1 MRKYEKEVVQA
12 QLNNEKAVLKKLEA
26 NYNDAFDEINDRI
39 AILLGRDDA
48 DMSHVI
54 YQVEYQK
61 ALKTQVQSILEKL
74 QTNEFETVSEYLTHS
89 YDEGFL
95 GAMYELQAQGVPLVI
110 PINEKQ
116 VVAAIQHETELST
129 NLYTA
134 LGKDIKD
141 LNKKIAGEISR
152 GISTGAT
159 YKEIARNV
167 AGYANIPKNNA
178 MRIAR
183 TEAHRIQE
191 TAASHAQE
199 KAKARGA
206 DIVKIW
212 DATLDS
218 KTRTHHIKLDGQIK
232 ELDKPFE
239 VAGLKAMRPGQFGR
253 PEEDIN
259 CRCRSRADARWA
271 LTADE
276 TKILGDT
283 SKMSQE
289 QLEALADKLHLST
302 DELKKYSGQIIPV
315 RASSYD
321 DFKRQYD
328 QLWQYEGSDLQ
339 KEAEKRIGG
348 YAKQRVRSNAQKMNG
363 IEGTNDIATKA
374 IKDSYEY
381 KRIEKG
387 ISRVPYEDLG
397 VDTNIKADFTG
408 MDERLAD
415 ASAKQFAKLAKEYDT
430 TCEKIVVEKFDP
442 LLGSVP
448 ASTEIQM
455 HLQLSKM
462 AFNKNTVKD
471 GEKFMERM
479 QKAVERGQ
487 FPKMEEEMY
496 DKYVVTHEFAHTL
509 MDFDSPLKNYVGAE
523 TKHIASAR
531 KEIKEIYNKY
541 MNTINTLNAEAKAAE
556 LKALNTFNETDWKVA
571 QDLLKQ
577 VEQMRI
583 SKYADNSIDEFM
595 AEAFTDAK
603 IGSEPSEYSL
613 KVATVI
619 DKYFKKTPLEN
630 TGKSSTIKSD
640 NRVPLDLQFFA
651 KKTKHADQRLVERIV
666 SDSAIDDALEHPLY
680 KGDVVIDAKGRP
692 SVKYIG
698 IDATVIFNPDTKEVV
713 TTWKTGSRTK
723 KKYGKGD

>member
-1 MRKYEKEVVQA
+1 
-12 QLNNEKAVLKKLEA
+12 
-26 NYNDAFDEINDRI
+26 
-39 AILLGRDDA
+39 
-48 DMSHVI
+48 
-54 YQVEYQK
+54 
-61 ALKTQVQSILEKL
+61 
-74 QTNEFETVSEYLTHS
+74 
-89 YDEGFL
+89 
-95 GAMYELQAQGVPLVI
+95 
-110 PINEKQ
+110 
-116 VVAAIQHETELST
+116 
-129 NLYTA
+129 
-134 LGKDIKD
+134 
-141 LNKKIAGEISR
+141 
-152 GISTGAT
+152 
-159 YKEIARNV
+159 
-167 AGYANIPKNNA
+167 
-178 MRIAR
+178 
-183 TEAHRIQE
+183 
-191 TAASHAQE
+191 
-199 KAKARGA
+199 
-206 DIVKIW
+206 
-212 DATLDS
+212 
-218 KTRTHHIKLDGQIK
+218 
-232 ELDKPFE
+232 
-239 VAGLKAMRPGQFGR
+239 
-253 PEEDIN
+253 
-259 CRCRSRADARWA
+259 
-271 LTADE
+271 
-276 TKILGDT
+276 
-283 SKMSQE
+283 
-289 QLEALADKLHLST
+289 
-302 DELKKYSGQIIPV
+302 
-315 RASSYD
+315 
-321 DFKRQYD
+321 
-328 QLWQYEGSDLQ
+328 
-339 KEAEKRIGG
+339 
-348 YAKQRVRSNAQKMNG
+348 MNG

>member
-1 MRKYEKEVVQA
+1 MKKYEKQVVQA

-26 NYNDAFDEINDRI
+26 NYTDALDEINDRI

-48 DMSHVI
+48 DMQHVI

-74 QTNEFETVSEYLTHS
+74 QTNEFETISEYLTHS

-110 PINEKQ
+110 PINQEQ

-129 NLYTA
+129 NLYSA
-134 LGKDIKD
+134 LGKDVKD
-141 LNKKIAGEISR
+141 LSKKIASEISR
-152 GISTGAT
+152 GITNGAT
-159 YKEIARNV
+159 YREIAKNV

-191 TAASHAQE
+191 TAASHAQA

-218 KTRTHHIKLDGQIK
+218 KTRTHHIKLDGQIR

-271 LTADE
+271 LSADE

-328 QLWQYEGSDLQ
+328 QLWRYEGSDLQ

-348 YAKQRVRSNAQKMNG
+348 YAKKGTADEEDIFKKIRTSVKNIANNHKPTKLAELESQHKKDILDVADKAPSKIKALTEKYLDNVYFVNEKYIG
-363 IEGTNDIATKA
+363 VSKTND
-374 IKDSYEY
+374 
-381 KRIEKG
+381 KG
-387 ISRVPYEDLG
+387 IFTNFEEDSKNPKGKWATVFHEIGHAIDRKTGGVSYSSPRFRKYLESDFDTIVKNYQKIYNVNKKTAYKEISASLG
-397 VDTNIKADFTG
+397 DPVFHSISDIVGGITNNECVG
-408 MDERLAD
+408 RYGH
-415 ASAKQFAKLAKEYDT
+415 KQKDYWQKPNVLEKE
-430 TCEKIVVEKFDP
+430 
-442 LLGSVP
+442 
-448 ASTEIQM
+448 A
-455 HLQLSKM
+455 
-462 AFNKNTVKD
+462 
-471 GEKFMERM
+471 
-479 QKAVERGQ
+479 
-487 FPKMEEEMY
+487 
-496 DKYVVTHEFAHTL
+496 FAH
-509 MDFDSPLKNYVGAE
+509 FYEA
-523 TKHIASAR
+523 
-531 KEIKEIYNKY
+531 
-541 MNTINTLNAEAKAAE
+541 TIRNDKDKLDAIRSMFPNA
-556 LKALNTFNETDWKVA
+556 
-571 QDLLKQ
+571 
-577 VEQMRI
+577 
-583 SKYADNSIDEFM
+583 YGEF
-595 AEAFTDAK
+595 E
-603 IGSEPSEYSL
+603 
-613 KVATVI
+613 
-619 DKYFKKTPLEN
+619 
-630 TGKSSTIKSD
+630 
-640 NRVPLDLQFFA
+640 
-651 KKTKHADQRLVERIV
+651 RLVEK
-666 SDSAIDDALEHPLY
+666 L
-680 KGDVVIDAKGRP
+680 
-692 SVKYIG
+692 
-698 IDATVIFNPDTKEVV
+698 
-713 TTWKTGSRTK
+713 
-723 KKYGKGD
+723 